1 MTERGLEFVERE
13 HAVLV
18 RVELIE
24 MYCCEAIGIGAA
36 HGRLFHGVCQA
47 EERQE
52 IDVTDK

>member
-1 MTERGLEFVERE
+1 LTERGLEFVERE